1 MSPGSDGAS
10 RWQRFPAGL
19 RVMVVDD
26 DKLCLAVIAKMLIK
40 CSYEGAPC
48 PLGSS
53 TASNNFS
60 VQFCPVYSTHRSRR
74 LLRPCLAPRN
84 AEFECLF
91 GL

>member
-26 DKLCLAVIAKMLIK
+26 DKLCLAVIAKMLTK

-48 PLGSS
+48 PLGAS
-53 TASNNFS
+53 TASKQS
-60 VQFCPVYSTHRSRR
+60 
-74 LLRPCLAPRN
+74 LRPILP
-84 AEFECLF
+84 CLF
-91 GL
+91 HAPFS